1 MFKYLHVLFVP
12 VTCILATVKVLKTAI
27 SHGHRQD
34 APPLQTP
41 DGPAVLSCG
50 ISSVDI
56 LSGTENQMGP
66 VRGGVWLLLVLLLRD
81 TPHSNLILAGTH
93 LFIPTISPRVPNQ
106 VFSP

>member
-1 MFKYLHVLFVP
+1 
-12 VTCILATVKVLKTAI
+12 
-27 SHGHRQD
+27 
-34 APPLQTP
+34 
-41 DGPAVLSCG
+41 VLSCG

-106 VFSP
+106 VFSPWPPETMSFTEATFSPSGGPPHPWASRRH